1 MAMGVDPKKI
11 MAEFD
16 KTVPYS
22 NTSYAPEPT
31 AWTKFLRQSFIFQT
45 YRFIVLALKVMRI
58 VVGGHS

>member
-1 MAMGVDPKKI
+1 

-45 YRFIVLALKVMRI
+45 YRFIVLAFKVMRI